1 MGEFAFSDGCAELSF
16 GGLTYELGLNA
27 ETLSL
32 LRRTAEELG
41 EKAAALHSEEELTD
55 AVLHAVDALLGRGA
69 GRAVLGLKPGSGLFD
84 ALDVFRYICVEYAG
98 AWRRR
103 VAGLTGRQGAR
114 REYPD

>member
-41 EKAAALHSEEELTD
+41 EKAAALHSEEELT
-55 AVLHAVDALLGRGA
+55 

-84 ALDVFRYICVEYAG
+84 ALDVFRYICDEYAG